1 MYMAWKTI
9 FLDDNIIDN
18 SIETIDSV
26 ESLSKSQWFF
36 AEIEKS
42 ILKFIWNLMKPRLAT
57 TFENKQQT

>member
-26 ESLSKSQWFF
+26 ESLSKSQ
-36 AEIEKS
+36 
-42 ILKFIWNLMKPRLAT
+42 
-57 TFENKQQT
+57 